1 MTVTELRKQL
11 VSKIGKIDDNELLEE
26 MFRLVKNGMLDEE
39 PAKDSSDKKVKK
51 ANGKK
56 KQTSGD
62 DSMDD
67 DIDMWLRNMAF

>member
-39 PAKDSSDKKVKK
+39 PEKDSSDKKVKK

-67 DIDMWLRNMAF
+67 DIDVWLRNMAF